1 MEQFNSSLAS
11 FGAKIGWVTEYTG
24 MFLYDFRYSLI
35 LFVLLT
41 LAPLSTFN
49 IVIFH
54 VKGSC

>member
-49 IVIFH
+49 IVM
-54 VKGSC
+54 